1 VRFPQSRTALTC
13 AGPKGWL
20 ATYNEPMIP
29 AAQSPGKVNTYGRD
43 NTYGGCSDLLM
54 VKEDF
59 LLKMRSDI
67 RFVLD

>member
-1 VRFPQSRTALTC
+1 
-13 AGPKGWL
+13 
-20 ATYNEPMIP
+20 MIP